1 MTLRVED
8 GTGVASSPGSATP
21 APATPGRLGPSF
33 DGLATA
39 LVPAAAVPPAV
50 RIAHVSKRFGAGP
63 DVLDDV
69 SLDIAPGEFVCLL
82 GASGCG
88 KSTLL
93 NLVAG
98 LEQPTR
104 GEITTPAGG
113 SAVMFQESA
122 LMPWLTARRNVELA
136 LRLRGVPRGERRAKA
151 LALLDIVDLADAA
164 DKRPHELSGGMRQ
177 RVALARALAQDR
189 PVLLMDEPFAALDA
203 ITRDLLHEELERVW
217 RATGRTIVFV
227 THNVREAA
235 RLGQRV
241 VLLGSRPGRVV
252 QEWRVART
260 TGRRIESPEVAALSV
275 EITEQLRKEI
285 RRNAE

>member
-1 MTLRVED
+1 MAAPAGRTLPDDIARASA
-8 GTGVASSPGSATP
+8 GASSLA
-21 APATPGRLGPSF
+21 PSF
-33 DGLATA
+33 DGVAPVA
-39 LVPAAAVPPAV
+39 PASAPAEPIV
-50 RIAHVSKRFGAGP
+50 RISHVTKRFGSGP
-63 DVLDDV
+63 VVLDDV

-98 LEQPTR
+98 LEPVTS
-104 GEITTPAGG
+104 GEITTPDAGA
-113 SAVMFQESA
+113 AVMFQESA

-136 LRLRGVPRGERRAKA
+136 LRLRGVARAARRDEAQRL
-151 LALLDIVDLADAA
+151 LATVNLADAG

-241 VLLGSRPGRVV
+241 ILLSSRPGRISR
-252 QEWRVART
+252 EWRISGSTA
-260 TGRRIESPEVAALSV
+260 RRIESPEVSALAA
-275 EITEQLRKEI
+275 EITSELREEI
-285 RRNAE
+285 RRNAA